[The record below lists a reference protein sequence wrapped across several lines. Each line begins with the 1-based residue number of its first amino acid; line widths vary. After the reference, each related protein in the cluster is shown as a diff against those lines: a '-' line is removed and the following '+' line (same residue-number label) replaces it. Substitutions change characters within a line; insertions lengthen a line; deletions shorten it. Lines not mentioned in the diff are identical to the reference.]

1 MEDRGTTSALA
12 EEHEIANLEHIRP
25 GDKRELSKTI
35 TATDLDAFAAMSGDY
50 NPLHIDESFA
60 RKTTFQRRVAHGMLV
75 ASYVSTLVGMHLP
88 GPGALWINQSYRW
101 LAPVFI
107 GDTVTL
113 TLTVLQV
120 SRGSRTLKV
129 AIQAVKQDDKV
140 VMDGEGSV
148 LLLETKRA
156 QADLDLPERV
166 ALITG
171 SSRGIGAATAT
182 ALAHAGARVVITYLK
197 RSEMA
202 EDLCHSIGNSGGQAI
217 ASQLDVADEDQVGKV
232 IRQARDHFSKQVD
245 VLVNNAGAEYARRPL
260 LETEWKDIDTQLQV
274 QLRGAFHCSKAVI
287 PGMIELKSGRIVNIG
302 SSFTGGR
309 PPVHATGFV
318 VAKSAL
324 LALTRCL
331 AVELGPSGIRVNAVS
346 PGIIETESITNI
358 PERARKLEAA
368 QNPLRRLG
376 TPEDVANAVVSLCGV
391 AGAYV
396 TGIDMPVC
404 GGGVM

>member
-1 MEDRGTTSALA
+1 VEDRGTTSALA

-346 PGIIETESITNI
+346 RLSRSRTFQSEHESWKRHRT
-358 PERARKLEAA
+358 R
-368 QNPLRRLG
+368 
-376 TPEDVANAVVSLCGV
+376 CG
-391 AGAYV
+391 AWELPK
-396 TGIDMPVC
+396 T
-404 GGGVM
+404 